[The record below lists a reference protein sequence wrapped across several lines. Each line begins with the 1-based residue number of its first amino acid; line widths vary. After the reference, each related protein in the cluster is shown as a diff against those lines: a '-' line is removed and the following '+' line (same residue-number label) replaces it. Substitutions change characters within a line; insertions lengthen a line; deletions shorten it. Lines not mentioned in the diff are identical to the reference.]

1 VLEIC
6 YLPVIFYNLPYQT
19 AFHSCSSQIA
29 STIATSGN
37 KVYLDADSL
46 MINTLGDNNVTDN
59 SNSAAGVKKSSGGWY

>member
-1 VLEIC
+1 L
-6 YLPVIFYNLPYQT
+6 
-19 AFHSCSSQIA
+19 SQIA